1 MELEIILEKW
11 HDAKKKIEDYED
23 KINKYKSQIMK
34 EMNRLGKDKI
44 STDEFTVS
52 RRRNVKRYLS
62 KDTVPQ
68 EIWKQYSTECSYD
81 AFFLTKNRK

>member
-11 HDAKKKIEDYED
+11 HDAKKKVEEYED

-62 KDTVPQ
+62 KDSVPK

-81 AFFLTKNRK
+81 AFFLKKNHK